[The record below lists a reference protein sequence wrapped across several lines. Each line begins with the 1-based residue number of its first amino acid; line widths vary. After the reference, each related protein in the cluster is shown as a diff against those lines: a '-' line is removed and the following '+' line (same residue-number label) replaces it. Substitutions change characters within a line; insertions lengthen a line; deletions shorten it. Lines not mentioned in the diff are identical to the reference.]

1 MGMWYESLLGA
12 HGGIWRGGGEGGNG
26 DAAVSWGEG
35 AWTICGVP
43 NLLIGMP
50 VSVVIVTG
58 KDGVLGDGER
68 GAYSSEGEQE
78 WALLQVGEADI

>member
-1 MGMWYESLLGA
+1 MWYESLLGA
-12 HGGIWRGGGEGGNG
+12 RGGIWRGGGEGGNG

-35 AWTICGVP
+35 VWTICGVP

-68 GAYSSEGEQE
+68 EAYSSEREQK
-78 WALLQVGEADI
+78 

>member
-1 MGMWYESLLGA
+1 MWYESLLGA